1 VKIERKF
8 SSEMKLD
15 LEAPEFSESGQHRVV
30 DVDYATP
37 STYDLLDEET
47 LIKETRVL

>member
-1 VKIERKF
+1 
-8 SSEMKLD
+8 MKLD